1 MAPRPV
7 SPSERQRRVE
17 YLEPLV
23 AYLRD
28 HHYIAG
34 LVADEALQRAL
45 ADGETTLRSQTSW
58 LPKMKRGDATIPP
71 WFVEQC
77 CAVLDKNVAE
87 VMGAEWVI
95 RFGADGRGL
104 ESGGAERAPVG
115 SPRLQ
120 RPWSR
125 GAAADADADAGTAA

>member
-7 SPSERQRRVE
+7 APSERQRRVE

-28 HHYIAG
+28 HFYIAG

-45 ADGETTLRSQTSW
+45 AAGETTLRSQNSW

-77 CAVLDKNVAE
+77 CAVVGKSVLE
-87 VMGAEWVI
+87 VMGTEWVI
-95 RFGADGRGL
+95 QFGADGRGL
-104 ESGGAERAPVG
+104 ESGGTERAPVG

-120 RPWSR
+120 RPWGRSSDSSAVS
-125 GAAADADADAGTAA
+125 AA